1 MILIKMIKQFFLIL
15 KMHKIDKTKLSDQ
28 KKLRL
33 YEIKNIENFFITE
46 INERKSHC
54 KKLNKYGT
62 IFDYMDKF

>member
-1 MILIKMIKQFFLIL
+1 MIKQFFLIL

-28 KKLRL
+28 TKLRL
-33 YEIKNIENFFITE
+33 YEIKNIENYFINE
-46 INERKSHC
+46 INERKSYR